1 MKINAHG
8 HLLPEPKQIPQ
19 FMKDKKLFWIDDQKQ
34 FMLQGNWSRPITDAS
49 FFLNDKLIWM
59 EKNSIDREVI
69 LNLSQLYANG
79 LSFED
84 SKDILQFQ
92 NDFNAE
98 IQALYPNKFY
108 AGFVVQPKFIDLAL
122 SEIERSVS
130 LGLQILCLPTH
141 YLNHENQ
148 WISVADES
156 CFPIFELANHYKLS
170 IEIHPYDA
178 ELMVPMKDRF
188 WRYHLIWMCAQTADT
203 YHLYTLLDFP
213 TRFPHIK
220 TCFAHAGQ
228 FAMMGYGRRVQGY
241 NGRPDL
247 FPGAVHPE
255 KNSQHKNIFVD
266 SLTHDYLSLSLVI
279 QRIGLSQVLAG
290 IDDPYPLG
298 EMETVPHSY
307 PGKVID
313 DLLEH
318 QIITETDKN
327 NIWHKNVNQ
336 WLNK

>member
-1 MKINAHG
+1 
-8 HLLPEPKQIPQ
+8 
-19 FMKDKKLFWIDDQKQ
+19 
-34 FMLQGNWSRPITDAS
+34 
-49 FFLNDKLIWM
+49 
-59 EKNSIDREVI
+59 
-69 LNLSQLYANG
+69 
-79 LSFED
+79 
-84 SKDILQFQ
+84 
-92 NDFNAE
+92 
-98 IQALYPNKFY
+98 
-108 AGFVVQPKFIDLAL
+108 
-122 SEIERSVS
+122 
-130 LGLQILCLPTH
+130 
-141 YLNHENQ
+141 
-148 WISVADES
+148 
-156 CFPIFELANHYKLS
+156 
-170 IEIHPYDA
+170 
-178 ELMVPMKDRF
+178 MVPMKDRF
-188 WRYHLIWMCAQTADT
+188 WRYHLIWMCAQSADT

-247 FPGAVHPE
+247 FPEAVHPE
-255 KNSQHKNIFVD
+255 KNNQHKNIFVD

-279 QRIGLSQVLAG
+279 QRIGISQVLAG